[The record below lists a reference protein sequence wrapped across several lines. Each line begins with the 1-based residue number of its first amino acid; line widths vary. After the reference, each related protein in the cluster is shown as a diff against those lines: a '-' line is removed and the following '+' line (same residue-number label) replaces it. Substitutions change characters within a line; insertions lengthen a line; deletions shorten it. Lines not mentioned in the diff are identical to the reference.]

1 MLASEPVRFLA
12 TALFWGDVVEWSG
25 VAIFKGVMGTVNAV
39 ASVLL

>member
-12 TALFWGDVVEWSG
+12 TALFWVEWSG
-25 VAIFKGVMGTVNAV
+25 VAIFEGVMGTVNAV